1 MLRLLSVNNFVL
13 IDDLKVGFDP
23 GFSIIT
29 GETGAGK
36 SILLGALSLLQGGKA
51 DGSTLL
57 DATKKCVVEGAFDI
71 ANYNLSAFFEQNDLE
86 YDDHTII
93 RREISEN
100 GRSRAFVNDIPVSL
114 VVLKELTERLIDIH
128 SQHQNLKLNDGSFQL
143 GIVDAI
149 ANTSNLLI
157 EFGVDYKEYKKLQA
171 ELKDLIDT
179 IARSNAEADLWQHQF
194 TLLEEAKIKP
204 GELQVVEEEC
214 NTLSNAEEIKIHL
227 TAIEQQLTADGQG
240 VLPVLKD
247 VLISI
252 AKLKSLTSRAESLF
266 PRVDSCLIELK
277 DIQSETSRINDS
289 VELDPD
295 KLAACRLRL
304 DTLYGLMQRFKV
316 GEFDELITIREQL
329 RERLN
334 QVSNADEVLSEK
346 KKQVENASKLLL
358 KKAEAISAKRKAV
371 VASTEKAVM
380 DILHELGM
388 PNALFTIQIQQLDQ
402 VSSTGIDDVKF
413 LFAANR
419 SGIPQ
424 EIGKVASGGEISRLM
439 LAIKA
444 IVAKSLKLPT
454 IVFDEIDSGIS
465 GEVAGKL
472 AKIIREMSAN
482 IQVIDITHLPQV
494 AARGHQHYLVYKND
508 DGSKVRTGIRLLN
521 QEERIEYI
529 ARMLSG
535 MQVTQAAF
543 EHAKQLLNE

>member
-1 MLRLLSVNNFVL
+1 M
-13 IDDLKVGFDP
+13 
-23 GFSIIT
+23 
-29 GETGAGK
+29 
-36 SILLGALSLLQGGKA
+36 
-51 DGSTLL
+51 
-57 DATKKCVVEGAFDI
+57 
-71 ANYNLSAFFEQNDLE
+71 
-86 YDDHTII
+86 
-93 RREISEN
+93 
-100 GRSRAFVNDIPVSL
+100 
-114 VVLKELTERLIDIH
+114 
-128 SQHQNLKLNDGSFQL
+128 
-143 GIVDAI
+143 
-149 ANTSNLLI
+149 
-157 EFGVDYKEYKKLQA
+157 
-171 ELKDLIDT
+171 
-179 IARSNAEADLWQHQF
+179 
-194 TLLEEAKIKP
+194 
-204 GELQVVEEEC
+204 
-214 NTLSNAEEIKIHL
+214 
-227 TAIEQQLTADGQG
+227 
-240 VLPVLKD
+240 
-247 VLISI
+247 
-252 AKLKSLTSRAESLF
+252 
-266 PRVDSCLIELK
+266 
-277 DIQSETSRINDS
+277 
-289 VELDPD
+289 
-295 KLAACRLRL
+295 RL

-346 KKQVENASKLLL
+346 KKQVENASKFLL

-388 PNALFTIQIQQLDQ
+388 PNALFTIQIQLLEQ